1 LSKSQGNLSR
11 QIKFIAP
18 RFWVCRMCRR
28 RGQWCLLSGIIEC
41 RWNASNCV
49 L

>member
-18 RFWVCRMCRR
+18 RFWVAGCAGGGDNGVCYRAS
-28 RGQWCLLSGIIEC
+28 LSVVETPVI
-41 RWNASNCV
+41 AY
-49 L
+49 